1 MKALGIAC
9 GIVFWTLVLGTAFL
23 WFFPGGDGE
32 PVAILQIEPAPAPSP
47 DGAASAPEAQ
57 APAPT
62 PAPAPSA
69 ESAPDLPPG
78 FAVGPPDSPQAPSEP
93 QGGPMMPIPQGQS
106 EPPAEPAQPGP
117 DDAAPPSA
125 PDQQGAAPGAEMQRG

>member
-1 MKALGIAC
+1 MKALAIAC

-47 DGAASAPEAQ
+47 DGAAGTPEAQ
-57 APAPT
+57 APT
-62 PAPAPSA
+62 PAPA

-78 FAVGPPDSPQAPSEP
+78 FAVGPPDAPQA
-93 QGGPMMPIPQGQS
+93 
-106 EPPAEPAQPGP
+106 
-117 DDAAPPSA
+117 
-125 PDQQGAAPGAEMQRG
+125 